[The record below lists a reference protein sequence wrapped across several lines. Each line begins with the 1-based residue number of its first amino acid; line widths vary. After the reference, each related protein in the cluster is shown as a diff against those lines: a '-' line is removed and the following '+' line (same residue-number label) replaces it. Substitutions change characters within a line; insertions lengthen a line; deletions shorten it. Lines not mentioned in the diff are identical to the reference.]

1 MKNIRFMN
9 YTELFDEFYI
19 ILNMRYMGNI
29 ITNEA
34 VEKEFY
40 RTYPRGEENI
50 IQSVFLKKFFKILL
64 FPHAPGGNIYY

>member
-40 RTYPRGEENI
+40 RTYPRGEEKYY
-50 IQSVFLKKFFKILL
+50 SKCFFEKVF
-64 FPHAPGGNIYY
+64 